1 MSAQVSGILLV
12 AAFGVIAAACAF
24 LAVRLVGLSSPGG
37 RPDRDQGPRP

>member
-24 LAVRLVGLSSPGG
+24 LAVRLVGLSSPG
-37 RPDRDQGPRP
+37 RPDPDEGPRP

>member
-24 LAVRLVGLSSPGG
+24 LAVRLVGLSSPV
-37 RPDRDQGPRP
+37 RPDTDEGPRP

>member
-24 LAVRLVGLSSPGG
+24 LAVRLVGLSAPA
-37 RPDRDQGPRP
+37 RPDRDEGPRP